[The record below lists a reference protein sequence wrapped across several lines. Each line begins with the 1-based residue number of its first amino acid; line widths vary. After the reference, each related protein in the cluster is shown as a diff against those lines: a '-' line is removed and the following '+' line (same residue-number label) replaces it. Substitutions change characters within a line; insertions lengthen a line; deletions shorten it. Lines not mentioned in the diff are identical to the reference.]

1 MFSFLAVFPDTSIH
15 QAFSMNTL
23 HRWVS
28 QMGRLRPKMRNSY
41 EEWQSLQ
48 RVSLSEDSLLSS
60 QTSTCSVSRY
70 FERQCFLCSLTGV
83 KNLTHRLCQVLD
95 EKSTTTCTSYYICVL
110 YGDGISSDTIT
121 RALLWHAN
129 ALERPGLCCFPATE
143 PNKNSKKAS
152 SSVSSLSVFTT
163 NTVTHI
169 YMHVFNTVTFIHASR
184 VQEHVIKTDQN
195 NKRTHIFKGWEGQK
209 HGKKKKDNTMSN

>member
-70 FERQCFLCSLTGV
+70 FKRQCFLCSLTGV

-95 EKSTTTCTSYYICVL
+95 EKSTTTCTSYQICVL
-110 YGDGISSDTIT
+110 YGGGISSDTIT

-129 ALERPGLCCFPATE
+129 ALEHPGLCCFPATE
-143 PNKNSKKAS
+143 PNKNSKKALQS
-152 SSVSSLSVFTT
+152 PPSLFSLQIPLLIYTCMCLIKL
-163 NTVTHI
+163 HS
-169 YMHVFNTVTFIHASR
+169 YMHPEYRS
-184 VQEHVIKTDQN
+184 
-195 NKRTHIFKGWEGQK
+195 
-209 HGKKKKDNTMSN
+209 MS

>member
-41 EEWQSLQ
+41 EEWQLLQ
-48 RVSLSEDSLLSS
+48 RVSLAEDSLLSS
-60 QTSTCSVSRY
+60 QTSACSVSRY

-95 EKSTTTCTSYYICVL
+95 EKLATTCTSYQICVL
-110 YGDGISSDTIT
+110 YGGGISPDN
-121 RALLWHAN
+121 H
-129 ALERPGLCCFPATE
+129 PVHYYG
-143 PNKNSKKAS
+143 
-152 SSVSSLSVFTT
+152 
-163 NTVTHI
+163 
-169 YMHVFNTVTFIHASR
+169 MQIHLN
-184 VQEHVIKTDQN
+184 VQVYAAFLPRSQIETL
-195 NKRTHIFKGWEGQK
+195 
-209 HGKKKKDNTMSN
+209 

>member
-70 FERQCFLCSLTGV
+70 FEGF
-83 KNLTHRLCQVLD
+83 
-95 EKSTTTCTSYYICVL
+95 
-110 YGDGISSDTIT
+110 
-121 RALLWHAN
+121 
-129 ALERPGLCCFPATE
+129 
-143 PNKNSKKAS
+143 
-152 SSVSSLSVFTT
+152 
-163 NTVTHI
+163 
-169 YMHVFNTVTFIHASR
+169 
-184 VQEHVIKTDQN
+184 VIKLVILCKLDSVYDLCLS
-195 NKRTHIFKGWEGQK
+195 W
-209 HGKKKKDNTMSN
+209 